1 MPETEGTLAELGVTA
16 VGPAGL
22 QTVTLNLRH
31 LGTQGC
37 HRPRTLLVHARDR
50 DRETGSHLLPLP
62 PQLGGG
68 QRLGGHWPLQQA
80 YPYYTVA
87 ALCDLLFI
95 SIICRPGYCEAAE

>member
-1 MPETEGTLAELGVTA
+1 MPKTEGTLAELGVTA

-68 QRLGGHWPLQQA
+68 QRLGGTLA
-80 YPYYTVA
+80 FATG
-87 ALCDLLFI
+87 LSLLYSSSSLRFI
-95 SIICRPGYCEAAE
+95 IYFHHL

>member
-1 MPETEGTLAELGVTA
+1 MPEYEGTLAELGVTA

-37 HRPRTLLVHARDR
+37 HRPRTLLVRARDR
-50 DRETGSHLLPLP
+50 DRETHSHLLPLP

-68 QRLGGHWPLQQA
+68 QLLGGGLQFTLA
-80 YPYYTVA
+80 FATG
-87 ALCDLLFI
+87 LSLLYSSSSLRFI
-95 SIICRPGYCEAAE
+95 IYFHHL